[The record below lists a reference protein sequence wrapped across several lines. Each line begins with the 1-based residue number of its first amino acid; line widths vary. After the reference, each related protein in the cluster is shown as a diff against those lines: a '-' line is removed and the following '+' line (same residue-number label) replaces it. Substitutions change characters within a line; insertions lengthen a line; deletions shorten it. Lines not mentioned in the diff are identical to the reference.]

1 MNQPLPSS
9 PNNSEFSF
17 FFPSFA
23 KLAEFLIDHDV
34 SPETAGYIVGKAV
47 RDLWLGAASEASKV
61 IGEEFFVEME
71 NEEDINRRFELLV
84 EKYKEATGVDMY
96 DKLNQAAEAIVN
108 EIMTAQEAGDDSES
122 EQTLTPPMPAL
133 S

>member
-1 MNQPLPSS
+1 MSTAPAQPYQLD
-9 PNNSEFSF
+9 FSF
-17 FFPSFA
+17 FFPIFA
-23 KLAEFLIDHDV
+23 KLADFLIDHEI

-108 EIMTAQEAGDDSES
+108 EIMTAQEAGDDSVGEDTIS
-122 EQTLTPPMPAL
+122 
-133 S
+133 